1 MEKKKSEI
9 RRKLAR
15 EAIVGRISSENNNS
29 YRNKREKEI
38 NGEWFIKEVQSNYER
53 PQKFFQIKHLIS

>member
-15 EAIVGRISSENNNS
+15 EAIAGRISSENNNS

-53 PQKFFQIKHLIS
+53 PQKFFQIKHLIN